1 MTPRSL
7 LHSFIVTL
15 GIVTATSV
23 LAAAPAVVRIGVA
36 TQGYGDP
43 PVFGG
48 SPAATAQLQHRVE
61 DALKPDGIKV
71 EWLFFKGAGP
81 AVNEALAN
89 RQIDFAYQG
98 DLPAVLGRANGLKTK
113 LLIESNVRTG
123 VLWNT

>member
-7 LHSFIVTL
+7 LHSLIVTL
-15 GIVTATSV
+15 GVLAATSV

-48 SPAATAQLQHRVE
+48 SPAATAQLQHLAE
-61 DALKPDGIKV
+61 DALKPDGVKV
-71 EWLFFKGAGP
+71 EWIFFKGAGP

-89 RQIDFAYQG
+89 RQIDFAFQG
-98 DLPAVLGRANGLKTK
+98 DLPAVLGRANGLKPNCC
-113 LLIESNVRTG
+113 SNRACAPAFT
-123 VLWNT
+123 WP